1 MMLKSADLFA
11 TNRGCYR
18 IQLTSRKVRHDAH
31 RFYLDNGYELTS
43 EGFKKSLGVDLA

>member
-1 MMLKSADLFA
+1 MLKSADLFA
-11 TNRGCYR
+11 TNQGCYR

-43 EGFKKSLGVDLA
+43 EGFKKPLGVDLA